1 MRSAIVSALLAAS
14 FTLSSANPWATPPTE
29 PSNNGKTCTVRA
41 RGDKKDD
48 TPQILGAFKD
58 CNNGGTVVFPE
69 DQNYWIGTK
78 LNPVVSDVTV
88 EWKGVWTVL
97 FPAKNVHAYG
107 LG

>member
-1 MRSAIVSALLAAS
+1 MFSALLTAS
-14 FTLSSANPWATPPTE
+14 FTLSSANSWGSPPTG

-48 TPQILGAFKD
+48 TPQILDAFQD

-78 LNPVVSDVTV
+78 LNPIVADVTI
-88 EWKGVWTVL
+88 EWKGVWTVCNPL
-97 FPAKNVHAYG
+97 SKALSADWRS
-107 LG
+107 